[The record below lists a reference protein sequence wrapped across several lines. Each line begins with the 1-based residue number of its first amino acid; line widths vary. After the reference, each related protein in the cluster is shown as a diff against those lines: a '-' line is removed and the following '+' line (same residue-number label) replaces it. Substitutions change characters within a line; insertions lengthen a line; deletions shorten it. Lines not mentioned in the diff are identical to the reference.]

1 VSRLIERVRRR
12 LLANASD
19 STKEWAAEREL
30 ARAKRIIGER
40 EVAEVE
46 ALDDSEVDAALAHEL
61 RVTKRRDPSGYRAL
75 VATLPRENQ
84 EMIERV
90 EREFGI

>member
-1 VSRLIERVRRR
+1 VSRWIERVRWR

-46 ALDDSEVDAALAHEL
+46 ALDDSEVDAALADEL
-61 RVTKRRDPSGYRAL
+61 TVMKRSDPSGYRVL
-75 VATLPRENQ
+75 VVSLLLQT
-84 EMIERV
+84 ER
-90 EREFGI
+90 